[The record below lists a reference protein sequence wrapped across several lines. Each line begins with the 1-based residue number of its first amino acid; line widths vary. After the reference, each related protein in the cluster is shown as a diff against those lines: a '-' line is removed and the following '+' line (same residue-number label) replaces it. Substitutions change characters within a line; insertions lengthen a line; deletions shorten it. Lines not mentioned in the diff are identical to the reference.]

1 MLINVADEE
10 ESRVAIVEDGI
21 LEEFTIETASKEQ
34 IKGNI
39 YNGVVVKVE
48 PSLQAAFV
56 DYGGKRHGFLPM
68 GEIQPRW
75 YSTEVR
81 GEDRE
86 RRPRIQDV
94 IKRNQKILVQVVKEE
109 LGNKGAS
116 LSSYVSLP
124 GRYLVLMP
132 GSDTAGGIS
141 RKIEDE
147 EERKKLK
154 EIIAQLEPPPDIGVI
169 VRTAGLNRNK
179 AELQRDMVYLQR
191 LWASIEDKSRESP
204 PLALIYQ
211 EHDLVIR
218 SIRDYFTPDIQE
230 VLIDHRAVYSR
241 ARDFFQT
248 VMPRYQSRVQLYR
261 DKKPLFAR
269 YQLEEQI
276 EAIYSQKVELKSG
289 GSIVIDPTEALVS
302 IDVNSGRATKE
313 KGIEETAFKTNNEA
327 AQEIARQLRLRDLGG
342 LIVIDFIDMRN
353 VKHAQEIEKTL
364 RQALKRDKARTQ
376 VSRISQF
383 GLLELSRQRLKPTI
397 LEGNFLKCP
406 HCEGS
411 GLIKSTISLALAVL
425 RRIRAEASKE
435 TVASVKALLPMDV
448 ALYLLNQ
455 KRQEIARIEEEYTV
469 TLYLAGNPTA
479 RQNEYSL
486 EFVKREVLPDAMPVP
501 ERVVAREIE
510 EPVRPVTSVE
520 AYRGD
525 IWDEPE
531 DLELF
536 PLPVE
541 EEEEEPVA
549 AEAELAAAE
558 AEAVVEE
565 AEAVVEE
572 AEPVAAE
579 AEPVAVEAEED
590 EAVAVVFEEEE
601 EELVAAPA
609 VVSAVPEVVETEIP
623 VPDVQVA
630 PPAEESSTG
639 AVLARGRVF
648 WRLTAPTH
656 RVEASPVRARAST
669 AGTSTRAG
677 RQGSGRPARRPRGG
691 WWRRRTSGQAES
703 SGRGEAPKAA
713 ERTGQSPA

>member
-1 MLINVADEE
+1 MKKKMLINVADEE
-10 ESRVAIVEDGI
+10 ESRVAIVEDGV
-21 LEEFTIETASKEQ
+21 LEEFTIETSSKEQ

-56 DYGGKRHGFLPM
+56 DYGGRRHGFLPM

-75 YSTEVR
+75 YTTEFR
-81 GEDRE
+81 SEDRE

-94 IKRNQKILVQVVKEE
+94 IKRNQKVLVQVVKEE
-109 LGNKGAS
+109 LGTKGAS
-116 LSSYVSLP
+116 LSTYVSLP

-154 EIIAQLEPPPDIGVI
+154 EIIAQLEPPPDIGII

-179 AELQRDMVYLQR
+179 AELQRDMTYLQR

-204 PLALIYQ
+204 ALALIYQ

-230 VLIDHRAVYSR
+230 VLIDHREVYHR

-269 YQLEEQI
+269 YQLEEQL
-276 EAIYSQKVELKSG
+276 EAISSQKVELKSG

-313 KGIEETAFKTNNEA
+313 KGIEETAFKTNMEA

-353 VKHAQEIEKTL
+353 VKHEQEIEKTL

-397 LEGNFLKCP
+397 LEGNYLKCP
-406 HCEGS
+406 HCDGS

-425 RRIRAEASKE
+425 RRIRAEAAKE
-435 TVASVKALLPMDV
+435 MLASVKALLPMDV

-455 KRQEIARIEEEYTV
+455 KRQEIARLEEEYNL
-469 TLYLAGNPTA
+469 TLYLAGNPAA
-479 RQNEYSL
+479 RQNEYSI
-486 EFVKREVLPDAMPVP
+486 EFIKRDIVPDLVSIPDRILV
-501 ERVVAREIE
+501 REIE
-510 EPVRPVTSVE
+510 EPVRPVTSVA
-520 AYRGD
+520 AYRGA
-525 IWDEPE
+525 W
-531 DLELF
+531 
-536 PLPVE
+536 E
-541 EEEEEPVA
+541 EQ
-549 AEAELAAAE
+549 
-558 AEAVVEE
+558 EE
-565 AEAVVEE
+565 APVSPPQPTVAMTGNGEQDVLISEAL
-572 AEPVAAE
+572 APVW
-579 AEPVAVEAEED
+579 AV
-590 EAVAVVFEEEE
+590 
-601 EELVAAPA
+601 
-609 VVSAVPEVVETEIP
+609 
-623 VPDVQVA
+623 
-630 PPAEESSTG
+630 
-639 AVLARGRVF
+639 ARGRVF
-648 WRLTAPTH
+648 WRLTTTSRQIALAPVSSDQPAPTPGP
-656 RVEASPVRARAST
+656 RP
-669 AGTSTRAG
+669 G
-677 RQGSGRPARRPRGG
+677 RHGSGRLARRPRGG
-691 WWRRRTSGQAES
+691 WWRRRTSAGAQADAANKPEMPKVSENLGQVQGSNQA
-703 SGRGEAPKAA
+703 
-713 ERTGQSPA
+713 

>member
-1 MLINVADEE
+1 MKKKMLINVADEE

-21 LEEFTIETASKEQ
+21 LEELTIETSSKEQ

-56 DYGGKRHGFLPM
+56 DYGGRRHGFLPM

-75 YSTEVR
+75 YTTEFR
-81 GEDRE
+81 SEDRE

-94 IKRNQKILVQVVKEE
+94 IKRNQKVLVVKEE
-109 LGNKGAS
+109 LGTKGAS

-154 EIIAQLEPPPDIGVI
+154 EIIAQLEPPPDIGII

-179 AELQRDMVYLQR
+179 AELQRDMTYLQR

-204 PLALIYQ
+204 ALALIYQ

-230 VLIDHRAVYSR
+230 VLFDHREVYRR
-241 ARDFFQT
+241 ARDLFQAA
-248 VMPRYQSRVQLYR
+248 MPRYQGRVQLYR

-313 KGIEETAFKTNNEA
+313 KGIEETAFKTNTEA

-376 VSRISQF
+376 VSHISQF

-397 LEGNFLKCP
+397 LEGNYLKCP
-406 HCEGS
+406 HCDGS

-425 RRIRAEASKE
+425 RRIRAEAAKE
-435 TVASVKALLPMDV
+435 TLASVKALLPMDV

-455 KRQEIARIEEEYTV
+455 KRQEIARLEEECNL
-469 TLYLAGNPTA
+469 TLYLAGNPSA
-479 RQNEYSL
+479 RQNEYSI
-486 EFVKREVLPDAMPVP
+486 EFIKRDSAPDLLPVP
-501 ERVVAREIE
+501 ERVVVKEIE
-510 EPVRPVTSVE
+510 EPVRPGSSVA
-520 AYRGD
+520 AYRD
-525 IWDEPE
+525 TWD
-531 DLELF
+531 
-536 PLPVE
+536 E
-541 EEEEEPVA
+541 EEEVPVS
-549 AEAELAAAE
+549 
-558 AEAVVEE
+558 
-565 AEAVVEE
+565 
-572 AEPVAAE
+572 P
-579 AEPVAVEAEED
+579 
-590 EAVAVVFEEEE
+590 
-601 EELVAAPA
+601 
-609 VVSAVPEVVETEIP
+609 
-623 VPDVQVA
+623 
-630 PPAEESSTG
+630 PPASVVVMEN
-639 AVLARGRVF
+639 
-648 WRLTAPTH
+648 
-656 RVEASPVRARAST
+656 
-669 AGTSTRAG
+669 
-677 RQGSGRPARRPRGG
+677 
-691 WWRRRTSGQAES
+691 
-703 SGRGEAPKAA
+703 GEAPEGAA
-713 ERTGQSPA
+713 PTQWRQGPSGPKSGP

>member
-21 LEEFTIETASKEQ
+21 LEEFTIETSSKEQ

-56 DYGGKRHGFLPM
+56 DYGGRRHGFLPM
-68 GEIQPRW
+68 GEIHPRW
-75 YSTEVR
+75 YTAEAR
-81 GEDRE
+81 PEDRE

-94 IKRNQKILVQVVKEE
+94 MKRNQKVLVQIVKEE
-109 LGNKGAS
+109 LGTKGAS
-116 LSSYVSLP
+116 LSTYVSLP

-179 AELQRDMVYLQR
+179 AELQRDMTYLQR
-191 LWASIEDKSRESP
+191 LWASIEEKSRESP
-204 PLALIYQ
+204 APSLIYQ

-230 VLIDHRAVYSR
+230 VFIDHREVYRR
-241 ARDFFQT
+241 ARDFFQA
-248 VMPRYQSRVQLYR
+248 VMPRYQGRVQLYR
-261 DKKPLFAR
+261 EKQPLFAR
-269 YQLEEQI
+269 HQLEEQI
-276 EAIYSQKVELKSG
+276 EAIYSHKVELRSG

-313 KGIEETAFKTNNEA
+313 KGIEETAFKTNTEA

-353 VKHAQEIEKTL
+353 LKHAQEIEKTL

-397 LEGNFLKCP
+397 LEGNYLKCP

-411 GLIKSTISLALAVL
+411 GMIKSTVSLALSIL
-425 RRIRAEASKE
+425 RHIRAEAAKE
-435 TVASVKALLPMDV
+435 HLATVKALLPMDA

-455 KRQEIARIEEEYTV
+455 KRQEIAHLEEEYHLV
-469 TLYLAGNPTA
+469 LYIAGNPSA
-479 RQNEYSL
+479 RQNEYTIEL
-486 EFVKREVLPDAMPVP
+486 VKRDITADMWSAA
-501 ERVVAREIE
+501 ERTVVREIE
-510 EPVRPVTSVE
+510 EPLRPAASVM
-520 AYRGD
+520 AYRGED
-525 IWDEPE
+525 IEDVEEPE
-531 DLELF
+531 VPAAAL
-536 PLPVE
+536 
-541 EEEEEPVA
+541 PVA
-549 AEAELAAAE
+549 ALPVLPPSPPPPPPPPSPQPQP
-558 AEAVVEE
+558 VVV
-565 AEAVVEE
+565 APLMVEPE
-572 AEPVAAE
+572 
-579 AEPVAVEAEED
+579 
-590 EAVAVVFEEEE
+590 
-601 EELVAAPA
+601 APA
-609 VVSAVPEVVETEIP
+609 VVQSL
-623 VPDVQVA
+623 
-630 PPAEESSTG
+630 PAG
-639 AVLARGRVF
+639 LAMTRGRVF
-648 WRLTAPTH
+648 WRFGALPQ
-656 RVEASPVRARAST
+656 RPEVFQGLDESP
-669 AGTSTRAG
+669 RAG
-677 RQGSGRPARRPRGG
+677 VGPRPARQGSGRMQRRGRG
-691 WWRRRTSGQAES
+691 WWRRRPAGHGSPEAGARTEGPREDNLGQRNEHVS
-703 SGRGEAPKAA
+703 ID
-713 ERTGQSPA
+713 

>member
-1 MLINVADEE
+1 MKKKMLINVADEE

-21 LEEFTIETASKEQ
+21 LEELTIETSSKEQ

-75 YSTEVR
+75 YTTEFR
-81 GEDRE
+81 SEDRE

-94 IKRNQKILVQVVKEE
+94 IKRNQKVLVQVVKEE
-109 LGNKGAS
+109 LGTKGAS

-179 AELQRDMVYLQR
+179 AELQRDMIYLQR

-204 PLALIYQ
+204 ALALIYQ

-230 VLIDHRAVYSR
+230 VLIDHREVYRR
-241 ARDFFQT
+241 ARDFFQA
-248 VMPRYQSRVQLYR
+248 VMPRYQGRVQLYR

-313 KGIEETAFKTNNEA
+313 KGIEETAFKTNTEA

-397 LEGNFLKCP
+397 LEGNYLKCP

-411 GLIKSTISLALAVL
+411 GLIKSTISLALTVL
-425 RRIRAEASKE
+425 RRIRAEAAKE
-435 TVASVKALLPMDV
+435 TLASVKAQLPTDV

-455 KRQEIARIEEEYTV
+455 KRQEIARLEEEYNL
-469 TLYLAGNPTA
+469 TLYLAGNTTA

-486 EFVKREVLPDAMPVP
+486 EFIKRDIVPDITPVSDKIFVKEL
-501 ERVVAREIE
+501 E
-510 EPVRPVTSVE
+510 EPVRPVTSAA
-520 AYRGD
+520 AYRGAL
-525 IWDEPE
+525 WEEPE
-531 DLELF
+531 DLVIN
-536 PLPVE
+536 PPQ
-541 EEEEEPVA
+541 P
-549 AEAELAAAE
+549 
-558 AEAVVEE
+558 
-565 AEAVVEE
+565 
-572 AEPVAAE
+572 
-579 AEPVAVEAEED
+579 
-590 EAVAVVFEEEE
+590 
-601 EELVAAPA
+601 
-609 VVSAVPEVVETEIP
+609 AVPEALLVHGEQEQDLVNGETLAP
-623 VPDVQVA
+623 VW
-630 PPAEESSTG
+630 
-639 AVLARGRVF
+639 AVPRGRIF
-648 WRLTAPTH
+648 WRLTAPS
-656 RVEASPVRARAST
+656 RRLEVVSV
-669 AGTSTRAG
+669 AGDQPIPAPGTRTGRHGAG
-677 RQGSGRPARRPRGG
+677 RFPRRSRSG
-691 WWRRRTSGQAES
+691 WWRRRASAGAQTDAANRSETPKVGETLGQVPGSNLA
-703 SGRGEAPKAA
+703 
-713 ERTGQSPA
+713 

>member
-21 LEEFTIETASKEQ
+21 LEEFTIETLSKEQ

-75 YSTEVR
+75 YTTEFR
-81 GEDRE
+81 SEDRE

-94 IKRNQKILVQVVKEE
+94 IKRNQKVLVQVVKEE
-109 LGNKGAS
+109 LGTKGAS
-116 LSSYVSLP
+116 LSTYVSLP

-147 EERKKLK
+147 EERQKLK
-154 EIIAQLEPPPDIGVI
+154 EIIAQLEPPPDIGII

-179 AELQRDMVYLQR
+179 AELQRDMTYLQR

-204 PLALIYQ
+204 APALIYQ

-230 VLIDHRAVYSR
+230 VLIDHREVYRR
-241 ARDFFQT
+241 ARDFFQA

-261 DKKPLFAR
+261 ERKPLFAR

-276 EAIYSQKVELKSG
+276 EAIYSQKVDLKSG
-289 GSIVIDPTEALVS
+289 GSIVIDPTEALVAV
-302 IDVNSGRATKE
+302 DVNSGRATKE
-313 KGIEETAFKTNNEA
+313 KGIEETAFKTNMEA

-397 LEGNFLKCP
+397 LEGNYLKCP
-406 HCEGS
+406 HCDGS

-425 RRIRAEASKE
+425 RRIRAEAAKE
-435 TVASVKALLPMDV
+435 TLASVKALLPMDV

-455 KRQEIARIEEEYTV
+455 KRQEIARLEEEYNL
-469 TLYLAGNPTA
+469 TLYLAGNPVA
-479 RQNEYSL
+479 RQNEYSI
-486 EFVKREVLPDAMPVP
+486 EFVKR
-501 ERVVAREIE
+501 
-510 EPVRPVTSVE
+510 
-520 AYRGD
+520 D
-525 IWDEPE
+525 IALDT
-531 DLELF
+531 
-536 PLPVE
+536 V
-541 EEEEEPVA
+541 
-549 AEAELAAAE
+549 
-558 AEAVVEE
+558 
-565 AEAVVEE
+565 
-572 AEPVAAE
+572 
-579 AEPVAVEAEED
+579 
-590 EAVAVVFEEEE
+590 
-601 EELVAAPA
+601 
-609 VVSAVPEVVETEIP
+609 P
-623 VPDVQVA
+623 VPDK
-630 PPAEESSTG
+630 T
-639 AVLARGRVF
+639 AR
-648 WRLTAPTH
+648 
-656 RVEASPVRARAST
+656 ERARRT
-669 AGTSTRAG
+669 CQTTSDL
-677 RQGSGRPARRPRGG
+677 GSELPR
-691 WWRRRTSGQAES
+691 
-703 SGRGEAPKAA
+703 
-713 ERTGQSPA
+713 